1 MKVYKLRFKQNIS
14 KPIEEVFSFFAKPE
28 NLALIT
34 PRKLDFKIL
43 TPIPIRMKEGQ
54 LIDYTIKL
62 FKKEIR
68 WKTLITEYDKPKKF
82 IDQQLKGPYSM
93 WHHTHTFNDHG
104 TYVEMI
110 DEISY
115 SVPFGIIG
123 QIVNSIFIKRD
134 LLDIFEYRKKVI
146 DKYFKEK
153 K

>member
-1 MKVYKLRFKQNIS
+1 MR
-14 KPIEEVFSFFAKPE
+14 
-28 NLALIT
+28 
-34 PRKLDFKIL
+34 
-43 TPIPIRMKEGQ
+43 EGQ

-68 WKTLITEYDKPKKF
+68 WKTLITEYNKPKKF